1 MVNTIPGHKNPVGA
15 SVYGTIAGD
24 AWYRAQYLL
33 QDQKLGHY
41 MHIPPRAVFFSQL
54 FGSFIGVPIN
64 YGCIRW
70 VLNTKRDYLDGT
82 KVDPNH
88 VWTGQN
94 FLWNLS
100 VGTQYVLIVNPPLLF
115 PPASSNIPQGP
126 KRMFSMSLY
135 RPLPW
140 GFLLGALV
148 PALIYTLHRLFP
160 RAKFN
165 KWNTTVFLSSMA
177 NFMGYMTTGYV
188 SSLIGGYVV
197 MVWAYRKHYEVWA
210 RYNYILA
217 AAFGKSSLPL
227 PPLFVSS
234 SPNTS

>member
-1 MVNTIPGHKNPVGA
+1 
-15 SVYGTIAGD
+15 
-24 AWYRAQYLL
+24 
-33 QDQKLGHY
+33 
-41 MHIPPRAVFFSQL
+41 
-54 FGSFIGVPIN
+54 
-64 YGCIRW
+64 
-70 VLNTKRDYLDGT
+70 
-82 KVDPNH
+82 
-88 VWTGQN
+88 
-94 FLWNLS
+94 
-100 VGTQYVLIVNPPLLF
+100 
-115 PPASSNIPQGP
+115 
-126 KRMFSMSLY
+126 MFSMSLY

-148 PALIYTLHRLFP
+148 PALIYTLHRFFP